1 MKVRSTHK
9 KHRGLKVI
17 FFLLCG
23 SLLAAGLLFFYFY
36 IYRVVPVFSE
46 AVCEYG
52 DPLSQSITDYLSG
65 SDWSVHLGELDLSQ
79 VDEAHTGVYQAV
91 VYHGGTTFTYTITIQ
106 DTVPPEILWREEQ
119 VCVASDTLC
128 LVEDVIEGVSDADP
142 LTEVFFC
149 QDGEEKKDIRFE
161 QVGEYELEVCA
172 RDRAGN
178 ESRGRVRVIVDTPP
192 ELEGIH
198 NFYCVPGSEPD
209 YLDTVTA
216 WDEVDG
222 DLTGQIRVDDS
233 EVQLDREGIYPL
245 CYLAE
250 DSYGLETMVEARIM
264 VAEAEDIQELIG
276 WRQIDYRKD
285 TILGAPNVYDA
296 GVAEQEDLEETLE
309 YMRPTM
315 VHLYYDKGRG
325 GYSSGS
331 GYIMEIT
338 EDAVYICSNRH
349 VVEKNEEWDIYFY
362 DGTKVKGRVLGVS
375 EGYDVGVV
383 VVNRGDVPR
392 ELLRRLMTVHIDRTY
407 WEGLDQQ
414 GLEVALER
422 IDREGGLIHVS
433 TGNLVKIKQLFE
445 WNEEQYHTEVTVE
458 LVHGD
463 SGSAIID
470 GYGNLICMA
479 YAFSV
484 QPTRYWCVPLDG
496 ILDSYAQITGHV
508 PYVY

>member
-1 MKVRSTHK
+1 MRGANK
-9 KHRGLKVI
+9 KHRGWKAV
-17 FFLLCG
+17 FFLLCS
-23 SLLAAGLLFFYFY
+23 SLLAAGFLFFYFY
-36 IYRVVPVFSE
+36 IYRVEPVFSE
-46 AVCEYG
+46 AVFEYG
-52 DPLSQSITDYLSG
+52 DPLSQNIEDYLAG
-65 SDWSVHLGELDLSQ
+65 TEWSVQLGELDLSQ
-79 VDEAHTGVYQAV
+79 VDERHTGVYQAS

-106 DTVPPEILWREEQ
+106 DTIPPEIQWKEGTVYL
-119 VCVASDTLC
+119 ATDTLC
-128 LVEDVIEGVSDADP
+128 TVEDIIEGVTDADP
-142 LTEVFFC
+142 LTEVFFIRN
-149 QDGEEKKDIRFE
+149 GEEQGEIRFD

-178 ESRGRVRVIVDTPP
+178 ESRGRQKIIVDTPP

-198 NFYCVPGSEPD
+198 RFYCIPGSEPD
-209 YLDTVTA
+209 YLDAVTA
-216 WDEVDG
+216 WDDVDG

-233 EVQLDREGIYPL
+233 EVQLDREGIYSL
-245 CYLAE
+245 RYLAE
-250 DSYGLETMVEARIM
+250 DSYGLETVAETRIM
-264 VAEAEDIQELIG
+264 VASAEDIQELIG
-276 WRQIDYRKD
+276 WRQIDYRED
-285 TILGAPNVYDA
+285 IILGAPNIYDA
-296 GVAEQEDLEETLE
+296 GVAEQEDMDEALE

-315 VHLYYDKGRG
+315 VHLYFDKGRG

-338 EDAVYICSNRH
+338 EEAVYICSNRH
-349 VVEKNEEWDIYFY
+349 VVEKNEDWDVYFY
-362 DGTKVKGRVLGVS
+362 DGTKIKGRVLGVS

-383 VVNRGDVPR
+383 AVNRADVPQ
-392 ELLRRLMTVHIDRTY
+392 ELLSRLMTVHIDRTY

-422 IDREGGLIHVS
+422 IDREGGLMHVS

-445 WNEEQYHTEVTVE
+445 WNEEQYHTEVTLE
-458 LVHGD
+458 LIHGD

-479 YAFSV
+479 YAFSI

-496 ILDSYAQITGHV
+496 ILDSYKEITGHV